1 VKTGFFLL
9 VLAPFVLHASLA
21 AAEAKKIPVILDT
34 DIGDDID
41 DTWALGFLLCCPEL
55 DVRFVVGDH
64 GKPLY
69 RARLLARFLEVCGR
83 TDIPVGIGRET
94 AVRGDGPQA
103 EWVRGYDLESY
114 PGKVYPDGVRAIVEV
129 IMGSDEPVTLI
140 AIGPLPNIAAA
151 LEIEP
156 RITERARFVGM
167 HGSVRRGYGGSRDVS
182 AEYNVKEDVQSCR
195 RVLEAP
201 WPITITPLD
210 TCGLID
216 LRGELYGRV
225 RDATA
230 PIPKAIIENYRL
242 WCRHHPTLQ
251 TQDQAAVRSSVLF
264 DTVAVLLALGGK
276 WLKIEELGIRVTE
289 DGFTVIDDRA
299 PRLRVATEW
308 DDIDSFRRFLTDRL
322 TGQGT

>member
-1 VKTGFFLL
+1 VKTGLFLL
-9 VLAPFVLHASLA
+9 ALVSFYLLPSF
-21 AAEAKKIPVILDT
+21 AAEGVKKIPVILDT

-41 DTWALGFLLCCPEL
+41 DTWALGFLLSCPEF
-55 DVRFVVGDH
+55 DVRLVVGDH
-64 GKPLY
+64 GKSVY
-69 RARLLARFLEVCGR
+69 RARLLARFLEDCGR
-83 TDIPVGIGRET
+83 TEIPVGIGRET
-94 AVRGDGPQA
+94 SVRGEGPQA
-103 EWVRGYDLESY
+103 EWVRDYDLESY
-114 PGKVYPDGVRAIVEV
+114 PGKVYPDGARALVDI
-129 IMGSDEPVTLI
+129 IMTSDEPVTLI

-156 RITERARFVGM
+156 RIAEKACFVGM
-167 HGSVRRGYGGSRDVS
+167 HGSVRRGYGGSRNVS
-182 AEYNVKEDVQSCR
+182 AEYNVKEDVRSCR
-195 RVLEAP
+195 RVFGAP

-230 PIPKAIIENYRL
+230 PIPKAIIENYRV

-251 TQDQAAVRSSVLF
+251 TRDMAADRSSTLF

-276 WLKIEELGIRVTE
+276 WLKVEELGIRVTE
-289 DGFTVIDDRA
+289 DGFTVSNDRG

-308 DDIDSFRRFLTDRL
+308 LEIDAFRRFLANRL
-322 TGQGT
+322 TGSSS

>member
-1 VKTGFFLL
+1 MKTGFFLL

-55 DVRFVVGDH
+55 DVRLVVGDQ

-94 AVRGDGPQA
+94 AVRGEGPQA

-114 PGKVYPDGVRAIVEV
+114 PGKVYPDGVRAIVDV

-151 LEIEP
+151 LESEP
-156 RITERARFVGM
+156 RIAEKARFVGM
-167 HGSVRRGYGGSRDVS
+167 HGSVRRGYGGSRNVS
-182 AEYNVKEDVQSCR
+182 TEYNVKEDVRSCR
-195 RVLEAP
+195 RVFKAP
-201 WPITITPLD
+201 WPVTITPLD
-210 TCGLID
+210 TCGLLD
-216 LRGELYGRV
+216 LRGDLYGRV

-230 PIPKAIIENYRL
+230 PIPKAIIENYKV

-251 TQDQAAVRSSVLF
+251 TRDMAADRSSVLF

-276 WLKIEELGIRVTE
+276 WLKIEELGIRATE
-289 DGFTVIDDRA
+289 DGFTVIDDQA
-299 PRLRVATEW
+299 QRLAVATEW
-308 DDIDSFRRFLTDRL
+308 RDIDAFRRFLVNRL
-322 TGQGT
+322 TRNRS